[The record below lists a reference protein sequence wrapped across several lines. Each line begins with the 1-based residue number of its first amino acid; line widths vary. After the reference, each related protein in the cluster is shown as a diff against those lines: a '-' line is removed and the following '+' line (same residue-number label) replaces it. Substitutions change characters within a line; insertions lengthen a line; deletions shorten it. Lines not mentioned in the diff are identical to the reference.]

1 MRNVGRSFPGC
12 FGAVLTAAFVVFAA
26 VLASGAAAV
35 AETTTLGEL
44 VSAVVRIKAHINPD
58 GRTVQNLGRER
69 EGSGI
74 VIDNNGLVLTI
85 GYLMTEAHAAE
96 VVTNDGR
103 VVPANIVGYD
113 HETGF
118 GLLQAIS
125 PLKVKPLPLGK
136 SASVKEKDPV
146 VVATFGGLDKAGAA
160 FVVSKREFVGNW
172 EYVVEN
178 ALFTSPPHPN
188 WSGAALISQ
197 EGRLVGVGSLIVGD
211 ASGKRDN
218 VPGNMFVP
226 IDLLPPILADL
237 IADGRAAG
245 PGRPWLGINTEDIR
259 GHMMISRVTPDGPAE
274 KAGLRRHDVILSI
287 NGETPKSVV
296 DLYRKMWAQGV
307 AGTMIGLDIQRE
319 TARMH
324 IDVKSIN
331 RLDHLKLKSTF

>member
-1 MRNVGRSFPGC
+1 MRNMRRSFPGWLGVALVAG
-12 FGAVLTAAFVVFAA
+12 FA
-26 VLASGAAAV
+26 VLASGAAAP
-35 AETTTLGEL
+35 AQKTTLDEL
-44 VSAVVRIKAHINPD
+44 VSSVVRIKTHINPN
-58 GRTVQNLGRER
+58 GRTVENLGRER
-69 EGSGI
+69 EGSGV
-74 VIDNNGLVLTI
+74 VIDDKGLVLTI

-125 PLKVKPLPLGK
+125 PIKAKPLPLGK

-146 VVATFGGLDKAGAA
+146 VVASFGGLDRAGAA
-160 FVVSKREFVGNW
+160 YVVSKREFVGNW
-172 EYVVEN
+172 EYVVED
-178 ALFTSPPHPN
+178 ALFTAPPHAN

-197 EGRLVGVGSLIVGD
+197 DGKLVGIGSLIVGD

-218 VPGNMFVP
+218 MPGNMFVP

-245 PGRPWLGINTEDIR
+245 PGRPWLGINTEDVR
-259 GHMMISRVTPDGPAE
+259 GNMMISRVTPEGPAE

-296 DLYRKMWAQGV
+296 DLYRKMWGAGGAGSVV
-307 AGTMIGLDIQRE
+307 ALDIQRE

-331 RLDHLKLKSTF
+331 RLDHLRLKSTF

>member
-1 MRNVGRSFPGC
+1 MRNIRRSFPGWL
-12 FGAVLTAAFVVFAA
+12 GVLLTAGLA
-26 VLASGAAAV
+26 VLASVAAAP
-35 AETTTLGEL
+35 AQKTTLDEL
-44 VSAVVRIKAHINPD
+44 VSSVVRIKTHINPD
-58 GRTVQNLGRER
+58 GRTVEGLGRER
-69 EGSGI
+69 EGSGV
-74 VIDNNGLVLTI
+74 VIDDKGLVLTI

-96 VVTNDGR
+96 IVTNDGR

-118 GLLQAIS
+118 GLLQAIA
-125 PLKVKPLPLGK
+125 PIKAKPLSLGK

-146 VVATFGGLDKAGAA
+146 VVASFGGLERAGAA

-172 EYVVEN
+172 EYVVED
-178 ALFTSPPHPN
+178 ALFTSPPHTNN

-197 EGRLVGVGSLIVGD
+197 DGKLVGVGSLMVGD
-211 ASGKRDN
+211 ASGKHDN
-218 VPGNMFVP
+218 TPGNMFVP

-237 IADGRAAG
+237 IADGRASG

-259 GHMMISRVTPDGPAE
+259 GHMMISRVTPEGPAE

-287 NGETPKSVV
+287 NGETPRSVV
-296 DLYRKMWAQGV
+296 DLYRKMWGKGGAGSVV
-307 AGTMIGLDIQRE
+307 ALDIQRE